1 MKPRIIYAALLCLS
15 VALTAAT
22 ACKPAEPEEIYH
34 IVTTVCEDASSAVT
48 VNYHCSGSK
57 SYVLVA
63 KADDVAFRKAKK
75 VKPVCRTWS
84 TVGIENTA
92 TESTFYTKERYV
104 CNATLT
110 GLEADTRY
118 IYKIVAG
125 KTETDARQF
134 KTAGQKGPWSFVA
147 FTDFQHREN
156 PVTLPL
162 VQMMKE
168 MFSPDLVVCSG
179 DHIDVAGNEYEW
191 SFILD
196 NDIFRDFVYAAS
208 PGDHAYWACDK
219 VNGGYPQYDK
229 PYTFVNLFKFPDN
242 GSPTSP
248 GSSYYFYYNN
258 VLFVALDMNNSD
270 IASGSRFDEEAV
282 WFRETMER
290 LQGTYQYLVVFMHK
304 SVYGSDLVDPAVARN
319 IRPQWAPLFQ
329 EYQVDLVLSGHDH
342 IFSRTNAMEGG
353 TFYLD
358 MGSSGDKK
366 RRPDSTMW
374 ENTARYA
381 KVIDLIDEEIS
392 CACHVEVDDTCLNV
406 TVYDQNRQVV
416 DSFRIPRKGGN

>member
-1 MKPRIIYAALLCLS
+1 
-15 VALTAAT
+15 
-22 ACKPAEPEEIYH
+22 
-34 IVTTVCEDASSAVT
+34 
-48 VNYHCSGSK
+48 
-57 SYVLVA
+57 
-63 KADDVAFRKAKK
+63 
-75 VKPVCRTWS
+75 
-84 TVGIENTA
+84 
-92 TESTFYTKERYV
+92 
-104 CNATLT
+104 
-110 GLEADTRY
+110 
-118 IYKIVAG
+118 
-125 KTETDARQF
+125 
-134 KTAGQKGPWSFVA
+134 
-147 FTDFQHREN
+147 
-156 PVTLPL
+156 
-162 VQMMKE
+162 
-168 MFSPDLVVCSG
+168 
-179 DHIDVAGNEYEW
+179 
-191 SFILD
+191 
-196 NDIFRDFVYAAS
+196 
-208 PGDHAYWACDK
+208 
-219 VNGGYPQYDK
+219 
-229 PYTFVNLFKFPDN
+229 
-242 GSPTSP
+242 
-248 GSSYYFYYNN
+248 
-258 VLFVALDMNNSD
+258 MNNSD
-270 IASGSRFDEEAV
+270 VASGSRFDEEAV

-392 CACHVEVDDTCLNV
+392 CACHGEVDDTCLQV

>member
-1 MKPRIIYAALLCLS
+1 MRPRTFYATLICLS

-147 FTDFQHREN
+147 FTDFHDER
-156 PVTLPL
+156 
-162 VQMMKE
+162 
-168 MFSPDLVVCSG
+168 
-179 DHIDVAGNEYEW
+179 DVFARLG
-191 SFILD
+191 
-196 NDIFRDFVYAAS
+196 
-208 PGDHAYWACDK
+208 
-219 VNGGYPQYDK
+219 
-229 PYTFVNLFKFPDN
+229 
-242 GSPTSP
+242 
-248 GSSYYFYYNN
+248 
-258 VLFVALDMNNSD
+258 AL
-270 IASGSRFDEEAV
+270 
-282 WFRETMER
+282 
-290 LQGTYQYLVVFMHK
+290 Q
-304 SVYGSDLVDPAVARN
+304 
-319 IRPQWAPLFQ
+319 
-329 EYQVDLVLSGHDH
+329 
-342 IFSRTNAMEGG
+342 
-353 TFYLD
+353 
-358 MGSSGDKK
+358 
-366 RRPDSTMW
+366 RRPH
-374 ENTARYA
+374 RRG
-381 KVIDLIDEEIS
+381 
-392 CACHVEVDDTCLNV
+392 
-406 TVYDQNRQVV
+406 RQRV
-416 DSFRIPRKGGN
+416 